1 MNWKETYT
9 EWMHEASMPNH
20 LKVELEK
27 KREDED
33 WQKDAFYDYLPFGT
47 AGMRGIIGAGTNRM
61 NIYTIRYATEGLAQW
76 IISQGE
82 DAKKRGV
89 AIAYD
94 SRHFSK
100 EFALE
105 AAKILAYHEISSYLF
120 EDLRPTPELSFSVRY
135 HKAIAGIMITASHNP
150 PQYNGYKLYG
160 SDGGQLPPEA
170 AEHIIHYMKKIK
182 NPLKIHTLMQDQSP
196 YIHIVGSEVDQAYLN
211 ALKTVN
217 LDQNLLN
224 SYADQVKI
232 VFTSLHGTGH
242 VIGEVAL
249 KQAGF
254 TDINLVTEQCV
265 PDPDFKTVSSPNPEE
280 KEAFEEAIV
289 LGEKVNADILLATD
303 PDADRLG
310 LAVKSASGDYKVLTG
325 NQIAALITQYLVNY
339 YHKHATLPKNSVI
352 IKSIV
357 SSELPAQIAKS
368 KLIKTMNVL
377 TGFKYIAEKIN
388 EFEHTREHHFLFGFE
403 ESYGYLLKP
412 FVRDKDAIQAML
424 ILAEIT
430 AYYKQQNLSILD
442 ALDDIYKEYGY
453 YLEKT
458 LSFTFEGL
466 SGMEQMKQ
474 IMYQLRHHPLEHIH
488 EIPVIRFED
497 YHIGEFVDYLGNTGV
512 LVYPKADVLKYML
525 KDETWIAIRPSGTEP
540 KIKIYIGVRG
550 ETKEEAEKR
559 LLAYSDFVQT
569 LL

>member
-1 MNWKETYT
+1 MDWKETYT

-170 AEHIIHYMKKIK
+170 AENIIHYMKKIK

-265 PDPDFKTVSSPNPEE
+265 PDPDFKTVNSPNPEE

-310 LAVKSASGDYKVLTG
+310 LAVKSASGDYKILTG